1 MDEVEY
7 YYIKVIKPIQ
17 NQLEELKNTKY
28 GLFNYFL
35 VKKKIDYYNRKLL
48 ECSEHLMKLIV
59 KNNK

>member
-28 GLFNYFL
+28 
-35 VKKKIDYYNRKLL
+35 DYNRKLL

>member
-17 NQLEELKNTKY
+17 NQIEELKNTKY

-35 VKKKIDYYNRKLL
+35 VKKKDRLL
-48 ECSEHLMKLIV
+48 
-59 KNNK
+59 